1 MKKLNEKA
9 KKISAYSSVKWQ
21 CVSPYLPS
29 WQLAADRLSEWPCA
43 VKDKHNNAPIMRKF
57 FSIFRSYRE
66 ISGIKIFGIN
76 LIGINIFGGIR
87 ALLQSTL
94 YF

>member
-43 VKDKHNNAPIMRKF
+43 VKGKHNNAPIMRKF

-66 ISGIKIFGIN
+66 TSF
-76 LIGINIFGGIR
+76 LRF
-87 ALLQSTL
+87 LV
-94 YF
+94 